1 MSTPTPLA
9 WHTAEQLD
17 RFLGDPDDAGARMP
31 DARTLADDDARRF
44 PDGAAAALNEWGLHR
59 YYIPPAVGGDFD
71 DALRTLLLMRQVSR
85 RDVTAAVGHGK
96 TLLGAVCAWT
106 AADRSAERMAA
117 IVSAGDPVSWGLT
130 EEGRGSD
137 IGRSATTARLGADS
151 IAVDGHK
158 WPIGNATRGRA
169 ITVLARTAERPGPRS
184 LSLVLVDKQEVDGTT
199 LTYRPRRPLH
209 GIRGADISGIDFQ
222 GTRVDADGLVGPEGH
237 GLELVLKSL
246 QLTRTLCAALS
257 LGAGDHALRLVLDS
271 SHGGG
276 SIARRDPDV
285 VSTAVADQLLAE
297 VVGFVGARTIHSA
310 PEEMGLVSAFVKY
323 LVPDAVDSSI
333 REIGGALG
341 AEAQLTSGRAA
352 HFQKIARDARVVAIF
367 DGNSVVNLNVI
378 AGEFANIVR
387 AADGP
392 APDPGAV
399 SDTLGFDVRPA
410 TLDLTRLRLL
420 TRRGSTL
427 LAALP
432 GLVAD
437 IDTDRT
443 PPDIRAAA
451 QALAAAFDGM
461 VTEARRAER
470 ASRPPV
476 QQFALAERFAF
487 AFAGAAALAVHR
499 VERARMDT
507 PLWDDDLW
515 LRAVLHRIGV
525 RLGVTPIGQRSYGK
539 QLAATSEALIHSG
552 QTVSVLPRW
561 WNDRGAA

>member
-1 MSTPTPLA
+1 MNTPTSFA
-9 WHTAEQLD
+9 WQTAEQLD
-17 RFLGDPDDAGARMP
+17 RFLGDPHDAGARMP
-31 DARTLADDDARRF
+31 DAQTLADDDARRF
-44 PDGAAAALNEWGLHR
+44 PDAAAAALNDWGLHR
-59 YYIPPAVGGDFD
+59 FYIPTAVGGDFD

-137 IGRSATTARLGADS
+137 IGRSATTARIGTDS

-169 ITVLARTAERPGPRS
+169 ITVLARTAERSGPRS
-184 LSLVLVDKQEVDGTT
+184 LSLVLVDKQEVDGAT
-199 LTYRPRRPLH
+199 LSYRPRRPLH
-209 GIRGADISGIDFQ
+209 GIRGADISGIDFH
-222 GTRVDADGLVGPEGH
+222 GTRVDPDGLVGPEGH

-257 LGAGDHALRLVLDS
+257 LGAGDHALRLVLEG

-276 SIARRDPDV
+276 GIARRDPEAV
-285 VSTAVADQLLAE
+285 ATAVADQLLAE
-297 VVGFVGARTIHSA
+297 VVGFVGARTIQTA

-323 LVPDAVDSSI
+323 LVPDAVDSSV

-341 AEAQLTSGRAA
+341 AEAHLTTGRTA

-378 AGEFANIVR
+378 AGEFSSIVR
-387 AADGP
+387 AADDP
-392 APDPGAV
+392 APDPGDV
-399 SDTLGFDVRPA
+399 SAALAFDVRP
-410 TLDLTRLRLL
+410 TGLDLTRLRLV

-432 GLVAD
+432 GLASELD
-437 IDTDRT
+437 HDLT
-443 PPDIRAAA
+443 PPDIRAAVN
-451 QALAAAFDGM
+451 ALAAAFDDM
-461 VTEARRAER
+461 IAEARGAER

-476 QQFALAERFAF
+476 EQFALAERFAF

-499 VERARMDT
+499 AARARMDT

-515 LRAVLHRIGV
+515 LRAVLHRV
-525 RLGVTPIGQRSYGK
+525 CRRLGVSPPEQRSYAR
-539 QLAATSEALIHSG
+539 QLAATSEALIQSG
-552 QTVSVLPRW
+552 QTVSLLPRW
-561 WNDRGAA
+561 WNDRGTP